1 MTDNI
6 TLNDSK
12 QFLLQAIYISSVF
25 KIFKVFLQTRLPLF
39 SWTVKVV
46 LSYTLTWLT
55 QETFRGIVQKWKKI
69 LVERGLEKVV
79 YHLPIVIWEVL
90 SDASRTIIALL
101 SKIFIF
107 HPSNM
112 QECWDYQIKDLHWF

>member
-1 MTDNI
+1 MDCESRI
-6 TLNDSK
+6 IVHLDVADS
-12 QFLLQAIYISSVF
+12 
-25 KIFKVFLQTRLPLF
+25 RD
-39 SWTVKVV
+39 
-46 LSYTLTWLT
+46 
-55 QETFRGIVQKWKKI
+55 VQRNSPKMEKI

-79 YHLPIVIWEVL
+79 YQLPIVIWEVL